1 MTDKQILALM
11 IRAQSKPVVIL
22 CRTEEYADR
31 LRQEIKD
38 GVFKL
43 FPTLLGTYI
52 TTGYDI
58 FIKGHEK
65 ITVVS
70 VPAWNE
76 LQRKAMNLFPRYA
89 YCAGCTIDDIA
100 GVKNLMYDPERI
112 DGI

>member
-1 MTDKQILALM
+1 MSDKQIRALM
-11 IRAQSKPVVIL
+11 IRAQSKPVVIF
-22 CRTEEYADR
+22 CRSQAYADC

-43 FPTLLGTYI
+43 FPTLLNNYI
-52 TTGYDI
+52 SAGYDI

-65 ITVVS
+65 ITVVT
-70 VPAWNE
+70 VPIWNE
-76 LQRKAMNLFPRYA
+76 MQNKSMSLFPGYA

-112 DGI
+112 DVI

>member
-1 MTDKQILALM
+1 MTDKQIRALM
-11 IRAQSKPVVIL
+11 IRAQSKPVVIF
-22 CRTEEYADR
+22 CPTGTYADYF
-31 LRQEIKD
+31 RQEIKD

-43 FPTLLGTYI
+43 FPTLLNNYI
-52 TTGYDI
+52 GTGYDI
-58 FIKGHEK
+58 FINGHEK

-70 VPAWNE
+70 VPTWNE
-76 LQRKAMNLFPRYA
+76 LQRKALNLFPGYA